1 MSGWQT
7 WTWLAFALCVII
19 LVAWRLTYTAARLD
33 RLHARVE
40 GSVAALDAQL
50 VRRADAAMDVA
61 RLDVLDPA
69 SALLVASA
77 AASCLDAAEGARVVD
92 DVQER
97 GIASERAA
105 AESELTALL
114 AVVVRDGGLVTG
126 DVGEPDTMDACRRLA
141 DACDRVELAARF
153 YDEAV
158 RDVRRVRAKTSVRV
172 FRLAGRTHLPRPV
185 DFDVHVDGLSHG
197 SSWR

>member
-1 MSGWQT
+1 MSSWQT
-7 WTWLAFALCVII
+7 WTWLAFALCVAI
-19 LVAWRLTYTAARLD
+19 LAAWRLTYTAARLD

-69 SALLVASA
+69 SALLLASA
-77 AASCLDAAEGARVVD
+77 AAASLEAAEGARVVD

-97 GIASERAA
+97 GIEPERAK
-105 AESELTALL
+105 AESELTACLGVVAREGAFEAG
-114 AVVVRDGGLVTG
+114 AVL
-126 DVGEPDTMDACRRLA
+126 EPNAVDAHRRLA
-141 DACDRVELAARF
+141 DACDRVELATRF

-158 RDVRRVRAKTSVRV
+158 RDVRRIRAKTSVRV
-172 FRLAGRTHLPRPV
+172 FRLAGRTHLPEPV